1 MAKEPDYQRWLIPTG
16 ENEFDYILTIA
27 WTARTRG
34 LPAALLKIAK
44 DILHRI
50 IDDPLDLL
58 SVIETGIV
66 EGWKEGSKNG
76 WKAGVMKG
84 CKAGLAK
91 LVENIA
97 GLLTEKGITWCLT
110 YFAIGGALGP
120 LGPFACAL
128 AAKVVGKIVRQA
140 FSWLFGAKTDP
151 WVLFVDVLVETLPIL
166 REYAEVLKKE
176 GLFHALITSVHSTT
190 ILSMVHSAPSSQL
203 CM

>member
-58 SVIETGIV
+58 SVIETGI
-66 EGWKEGSKNG
+66 
-76 WKAGVMKG
+76 MKG

-110 YFAIGGALGP
+110 YFAIGGALGL

-151 WVLFVDVLVETLPIL
+151 WVLFVDVLVETLPVL

-176 GLFHALITSVHSTT
+176 GLFHALITSVHGTT